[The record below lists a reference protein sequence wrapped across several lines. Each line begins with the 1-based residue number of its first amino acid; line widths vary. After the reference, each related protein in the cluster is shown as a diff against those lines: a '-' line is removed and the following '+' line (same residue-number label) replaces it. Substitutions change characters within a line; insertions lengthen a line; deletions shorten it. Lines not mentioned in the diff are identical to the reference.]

1 MKHFF
6 SYREVNKASGL
17 NSSNVSHIISFSSDG
32 QVLAQIARQNELL
45 MRVDNDVDLEE
56 SWASTSMSRP
66 KTSSGL
72 STIVESSSTA
82 AECDSNT
89 TSLGAL
95 DFSESI
101 KHLPSTEA
109 SFDIFEADTVSRMVI
124 GRKDD
129 VLPFMPLVT
138 SDDVDRTALSTK
150 VDHTAIYYVK
160 CRKLRLDI
168 ESTWGDLSY
177 VGICGIEV
185 LMSPNNRVL
194 ALDSTQIDANPRD
207 LSEVGCFDDPRVL
220 QNLFNGINNTARDS
234 YMWMI
239 PFTKNAKHFIEID
252 FRTELAVSGLR

>member
-1 MKHFF
+1 MKHVFL
-6 SYREVNKASGL
+6 YREVNKASGL
-17 NSSNVSHIISFSSDG
+17 KSSNVSHIISFSSDG
-32 QVLAQIARQNELL
+32 QILAQIARQNEQLT
-45 MRVDNDVDLEE
+45 RVDNDVDLEE

-72 STIVESSSTA
+72 STIVESTSTA
-82 AECDSNT
+82 AECDSNA

-101 KHLPSTEA
+101 KHIPSTEA
-109 SFDIFEADTVSRMVI
+109 SPDIFEAETVSRMVI
-124 GRKDD
+124 GRKDA
-129 VLPFMPLVT
+129 VLPFGPLDT
-138 SDDVDRTALSTK
+138 SGAVDSTTA
-150 VDHTAIYYVK
+150 VDHAAICYVK

-177 VGICGIEV
+177 VGICGVEV

-194 ALDSTQIDANPRD
+194 ALDSAQIDANPRD

-220 QNLFNGINNTARDS
+220 QNLLSGINDTARDS